1 MMSSGEKDK
10 AYWASMYYDRVWDEY
25 IPGML
30 EWCKENNQDAY
41 DEMLNKAQEIN
52 PNFRP

>member
-30 EWCKENNQDAY
+30 EWCKENNIPTNMKNNQSTKNSV
-41 DEMLNKAQEIN
+41 L
-52 PNFRP
+52 